1 MSITLTPSYSFRS
14 IDLNFWVILR
24 PCLRNLH
31 SPRNEKNRPCH
42 GAHTD
47 VPGMVMLCVHMH
59 LRYPNFAEILI
70 PSLLSAV
77 SNNGGGGGGGADG
90 EWGLPRRMCFRLL
103 VEFVLHGITTDIRP
117 IAKLIADAAGAP
129 SEEGKE
135 YAVTDANR
143 IVTFAKVGGN
153 EILGAVQRS
162 VKRELERLMMEVEGK
177 GEGNIALVTELVA
190 VVVSSEQTEASRDA
204 CGDRQKPDDEKSS
217 TIEKEASLLETPFV
231 VTLSHELRRKC
242 QSTIDDFNSTVP
254 HSRAVPPSATSTLH
268 RHTLGAFRS
277 LSNSLVATHR
287 RLLKLEKRCEQD
299 RLLQGN
305 LSDAREKGL
314 NDARL
319 LMESLKKSVE
329 ALSEALDVDAP
340 VLDEEEA
347 FNVESSD
354 GKGIELW
361 SRNDAGD
368 ENLGPFDDEETR
380 SFYCNVPDLLSTKP
394 PALLG
399 INAND
404 LEKLKE
410 RNSRVYGGNSGE
422 EMEEEG
428 DMPVIEEEVGENAGL
443 EEAEEGDEKDGTMD
457 LEGEV
462 GGNDVKG

>member
-1 MSITLTPSYSFRS
+1 
-14 IDLNFWVILR
+14 
-24 PCLRNLH
+24 
-31 SPRNEKNRPCH
+31 
-42 GAHTD
+42 
-47 VPGMVMLCVHMH
+47 MVMLCVHMH

-90 EWGLPRRMCFRLL
+90 EWGLPRRTCFRLL
-103 VEFVLHGITTDIRP
+103 AEFVLHGIITDIRP
-117 IAKLIADAAGAP
+117 IAKVIVDAAGAP
-129 SEEGKE
+129 SEEGKD
-135 YAVTDANR
+135 YAVTDANL
-143 IVTFAKVGGN
+143 IVTLAKVGGN
-153 EILGAVQRS
+153 EILGAVPRS
-162 VKRELERLMMEVEGK
+162 VKRQMERLMMEVQGK
-177 GEGNIALVTELVA
+177 GEGNLALVTEPEVA
-190 VVVSSEQTEASRDA
+190 VAIPSEQMEPSKDA
-204 CGDRQKPDDEKSS
+204 GGDRQKPDDEKSS

-231 VTLSHELRRKC
+231 VTLSNELRRRC

-254 HSRAVPPSATSTLH
+254 HSRAVPPSATSTLL

-287 RLLKLEKRCEQD
+287 RLLKLEKRCDQD

-314 NDARL
+314 NDARS

-340 VLDEEEA
+340 VLDEEETS
-347 FNVESSD
+347 NVESSD

-361 SRNDAGD
+361 SRNNAGD

-410 RNSRVYGGNSGE
+410 RNSRVYGGNSSE
-422 EMEEEG
+422 EVEEEG

-443 EEAEEGDEKDGTMD
+443 EEAEDGDEKDETMD

-462 GGNDVKG
+462 GGNDEKG

>member
-1 MSITLTPSYSFRS
+1 
-14 IDLNFWVILR
+14 
-24 PCLRNLH
+24 
-31 SPRNEKNRPCH
+31 
-42 GAHTD
+42 
-47 VPGMVMLCVHMH
+47 MLCVHMH

-77 SNNGGGGGGGADG
+77 SNNGGGGGGGGVDG
-90 EWGLPRRMCFRLL
+90 EWGLPRRTCFRLL
-103 VEFVLHGITTDIRP
+103 VEFVLHGIITDIRP
-117 IAKLIADAAGAP
+117 IAKLIVDAAGAP

-135 YAVTDANR
+135 YAVTDANL

-153 EILGAVQRS
+153 EILGAVPRS
-162 VKRELERLMMEVEGK
+162 VRREVERLIMEVEGK
-177 GEGNIALVTELVA
+177 GEGNLVLVTEPEVA
-190 VVVSSEQTEASRDA
+190 VAVPSEQTEASKDA
-204 CGDRQKPDDEKSS
+204 GGDRQKPDDEKLS

-231 VTLSHELRRKC
+231 VTLSNEFRRKC

-254 HSRAVPPSATSTLH
+254 HSRAVPPSATSTLL

-287 RLLKLEKRCEQD
+287 RLLKLEKRCDQD

-314 NDARL
+314 NDARS

-340 VLDEEEA
+340 VLDEEQA
-347 FNVESSD
+347 SNVESSD

-361 SRNDAGD
+361 SRNNAGD

-422 EMEEEG
+422 EVEEEG

-443 EEAEEGDEKDGTMD
+443 EEAEEGDEKDETMD

-462 GGNDVKG
+462 GGYDVKG

>member
-1 MSITLTPSYSFRS
+1 MPITLTPVLFLFRS
-14 IDLNFWVILR
+14 IQNSGRVIGIYI
-24 PCLRNLH
+24 LH
-31 SPRNEKNRPCH
+31 VKRKKKPCH
-42 GAHTD
+42 GPHTD

-90 EWGLPRRMCFRLL
+90 EWGLPRRTCFRLL
-103 VEFVLHGITTDIRP
+103 VEFVLHGIITDIRP
-117 IAKLIADAAGAP
+117 IAKVIVDAAGAP
-129 SEEGKE
+129 SEEGKD
-135 YAVTDANR
+135 YAVTDANL
-143 IVTFAKVGGN
+143 IVTLAKVGGN
-153 EILGAVQRS
+153 EILGAVPRS
-162 VKRELERLMMEVEGK
+162 VKREMERLMMEVQGK
-177 GEGNIALVTELVA
+177 GEGNLALVTEPEVA
-190 VVVSSEQTEASRDA
+190 VAVAIPSEQMEPSKDA
-204 CGDRQKPDDEKSS
+204 GGDRQKPDDEKSS

-231 VTLSHELRRKC
+231 VTLSNELRRKC

-254 HSRAVPPSATSTLH
+254 HSRAVPPSATSTLL

-287 RLLKLEKRCEQD
+287 RLLKLEKRCDQD

-314 NDARL
+314 NDARS

-347 FNVESSD
+347 SNVESSD

-361 SRNDAGD
+361 SRNNAGD

-422 EMEEEG
+422 EVEEEG

>member
-1 MSITLTPSYSFRS
+1 
-14 IDLNFWVILR
+14 
-24 PCLRNLH
+24 
-31 SPRNEKNRPCH
+31 
-42 GAHTD
+42 
-47 VPGMVMLCVHMH
+47 MVMLCVHMH

-90 EWGLPRRMCFRLL
+90 EWGLPRRTCFRLL
-103 VEFVLHGITTDIRP
+103 AEFVLHGIITDIRP
-117 IAKLIADAAGAP
+117 IAKVIVDAAGAP
-129 SEEGKE
+129 SEEGKD
-135 YAVTDANR
+135 YAVTDANL

-153 EILGAVQRS
+153 EILGAVPRS
-162 VKRELERLMMEVEGK
+162 VKRQMERLMMEVQGK
-177 GEGNIALVTELVA
+177 GEGNLALVTEPEVA
-190 VVVSSEQTEASRDA
+190 VAIPSEQMEPSKDA
-204 CGDRQKPDDEKSS
+204 GGDRQKPDDEKSS

-231 VTLSHELRRKC
+231 VTLSNELRRKC
-242 QSTIDDFNSTVP
+242 QSTIDDFNFTVP
-254 HSRAVPPSATSTLH
+254 HSRAVPPSATSTLL

-287 RLLKLEKRCEQD
+287 RLLKLEKRCDQD

-314 NDARL
+314 NDARS

-340 VLDEEEA
+340 VLDEEETS
-347 FNVESSD
+347 NVESSD

-361 SRNDAGD
+361 SRNNAGD

-410 RNSRVYGGNSGE
+410 RNSRVYGGNSSE
-422 EMEEEG
+422 EVEEEG

-443 EEAEEGDEKDGTMD
+443 EEAEDGDEKDETMD

-462 GGNDVKG
+462 GGNDEKG

>member
-1 MSITLTPSYSFRS
+1 
-14 IDLNFWVILR
+14 
-24 PCLRNLH
+24 
-31 SPRNEKNRPCH
+31 
-42 GAHTD
+42 
-47 VPGMVMLCVHMH
+47 MLCVHMH

-90 EWGLPRRMCFRLL
+90 EWGLPRRTCFRLL
-103 VEFVLHGITTDIRP
+103 AEFVLHGIITDIRP
-117 IAKLIADAAGAP
+117 IAKVIVDAAGAP
-129 SEEGKE
+129 SEEGKD
-135 YAVTDANR
+135 YAVTDANL

-153 EILGAVQRS
+153 EILGAVPRS
-162 VKRELERLMMEVEGK
+162 VKREMERLMMEVQGK
-177 GEGNIALVTELVA
+177 GEGNLALVTEPEVA
-190 VVVSSEQTEASRDA
+190 VAIPSEQMEPSKDA
-204 CGDRQKPDDEKSS
+204 GGDRQKPDDEKSS

-231 VTLSHELRRKC
+231 VTLSNELRRKC

-254 HSRAVPPSATSTLH
+254 HSRAVPPSATSTLL

-287 RLLKLEKRCEQD
+287 RLLKLEKRCDQD

-314 NDARL
+314 NDARS

-340 VLDEEEA
+340 VLDEEETS
-347 FNVESSD
+347 NVESSD

-361 SRNDAGD
+361 SRNNAGD

-410 RNSRVYGGNSGE
+410 RNSRVYGGNSSE
-422 EMEEEG
+422 EVEEEG

-443 EEAEEGDEKDGTMD
+443 EEAEDGDEKDETMD

-462 GGNDVKG
+462 GGNDEKG

>member
-1 MSITLTPSYSFRS
+1 
-14 IDLNFWVILR
+14 
-24 PCLRNLH
+24 
-31 SPRNEKNRPCH
+31 
-42 GAHTD
+42 
-47 VPGMVMLCVHMH
+47 MLCVHMH

-77 SNNGGGGGGGADG
+77 SNNGGGGGGSADG
-90 EWGLPRRMCFRLL
+90 EWGLPRRTCFRLL
-103 VEFVLHGITTDIRP
+103 AEFVLHGIITDIRP
-117 IAKLIADAAGAP
+117 IAKVIVDAAGAP
-129 SEEGKE
+129 SEEGKD
-135 YAVTDANR
+135 YAVTDANL

-153 EILGAVQRS
+153 EILGAVPRS
-162 VKRELERLMMEVEGK
+162 VKRQMERLMMEVQGK
-177 GEGNIALVTELVA
+177 GEGNLALVTEPEVA
-190 VVVSSEQTEASRDA
+190 VAIPSEQMEPSKDA
-204 CGDRQKPDDEKSS
+204 GGDRQKPDDEKSS

-231 VTLSHELRRKC
+231 VTLSNELRRRC

-254 HSRAVPPSATSTLH
+254 HSRAVPPSATSTLL

-287 RLLKLEKRCEQD
+287 RLLKLEKRCDQD

-314 NDARL
+314 NDARS

-340 VLDEEEA
+340 VLDEEETS
-347 FNVESSD
+347 NVESSD

-361 SRNDAGD
+361 SRNNAGD

-410 RNSRVYGGNSGE
+410 RNSRVYGGNSSE
-422 EMEEEG
+422 EVEEEG

-443 EEAEEGDEKDGTMD
+443 EEAEDGDEKDETMD

-462 GGNDVKG
+462 GGNDEKG

>member
-1 MSITLTPSYSFRS
+1 
-14 IDLNFWVILR
+14 
-24 PCLRNLH
+24 
-31 SPRNEKNRPCH
+31 
-42 GAHTD
+42 
-47 VPGMVMLCVHMH
+47 MLCVHMH

-77 SNNGGGGGGGADG
+77 SNNGGGGGGVGADG
-90 EWGLPRRMCFRLL
+90 EWGLPRRTCFRLL
-103 VEFVLHGITTDIRP
+103 VEFVLHGIITDIRP
-117 IAKLIADAAGAP
+117 IAKLIVDAAGAP

-135 YAVTDANR
+135 YAVTDANL

-153 EILGAVQRS
+153 EILGAVPRS
-162 VKRELERLMMEVEGK
+162 VNREVERLIMEVEGK
-177 GEGNIALVTELVA
+177 GEGNLVLVTEPEVA
-190 VVVSSEQTEASRDA
+190 VAVPSEQTEASKDA
-204 CGDRQKPDDEKSS
+204 GGDRQKPDDEKSS

-231 VTLSHELRRKC
+231 VTLSNEFRRKC

-254 HSRAVPPSATSTLH
+254 HSRAVPPSATSTLL

-287 RLLKLEKRCEQD
+287 RLLKLEKRCDQD

-314 NDARL
+314 NDARS

-340 VLDEEEA
+340 VLDEEQA
-347 FNVESSD
+347 SNVESSD

-361 SRNDAGD
+361 SRNNAGD

-422 EMEEEG
+422 EVEEKG

-443 EEAEEGDEKDGTMD
+443 EEAEEGDEKDETMD

-462 GGNDVKG
+462 GGYDVKG

>member
-1 MSITLTPSYSFRS
+1 
-14 IDLNFWVILR
+14 
-24 PCLRNLH
+24 
-31 SPRNEKNRPCH
+31 
-42 GAHTD
+42 
-47 VPGMVMLCVHMH
+47 MVMLCVHMH

-90 EWGLPRRMCFRLL
+90 EWGLPRRTCFRLL
-103 VEFVLHGITTDIRP
+103 AEFVLHGIITDIRP
-117 IAKLIADAAGAP
+117 IAKVIVDAAGAP
-129 SEEGKE
+129 SEEGKD
-135 YAVTDANR
+135 YAVTDANL

-153 EILGAVQRS
+153 EILGAVPRS
-162 VKRELERLMMEVEGK
+162 VKRQMERLMMEVQGK
-177 GEGNIALVTELVA
+177 GEGNLALVTEPEVA
-190 VVVSSEQTEASRDA
+190 VAIPSEQMEPSKDA
-204 CGDRQKPDDEKSS
+204 GGDRQKPDDEKSS

-231 VTLSHELRRKC
+231 VTLSNELRRRC

-254 HSRAVPPSATSTLH
+254 HSRAVPPSATSTLL

-287 RLLKLEKRCEQD
+287 RLLKLEKRCDQD

-314 NDARL
+314 NDARS

-340 VLDEEEA
+340 VLDEEETS
-347 FNVESSD
+347 NVESSD

-361 SRNDAGD
+361 SRNNAGD

-410 RNSRVYGGNSGE
+410 RNSRVYGGNSSE
-422 EMEEEG
+422 EVEEEG

-443 EEAEEGDEKDGTMD
+443 EEAEDGDEKDETMD

-462 GGNDVKG
+462 GGNDEKG

>member
-1 MSITLTPSYSFRS
+1 
-14 IDLNFWVILR
+14 
-24 PCLRNLH
+24 
-31 SPRNEKNRPCH
+31 
-42 GAHTD
+42 
-47 VPGMVMLCVHMH
+47 MVMLCVHMH

-77 SNNGGGGGGGADG
+77 SNNGGGGGGVGADG
-90 EWGLPRRMCFRLL
+90 EWGLPRRTCFRLL
-103 VEFVLHGITTDIRP
+103 VEFVLHGIITDIRP
-117 IAKLIADAAGAP
+117 IAKLIVDAAGAP

-135 YAVTDANR
+135 YAVTDANL

-153 EILGAVQRS
+153 EILGAVPRS
-162 VKRELERLMMEVEGK
+162 VNREVERLIMEVEGK
-177 GEGNIALVTELVA
+177 GEGNLVLVTEPEVA
-190 VVVSSEQTEASRDA
+190 VAVPSEQTEASKDA
-204 CGDRQKPDDEKSS
+204 GGDRQKPDDEKSS

-231 VTLSHELRRKC
+231 VTLSNEFRRKC

-254 HSRAVPPSATSTLH
+254 HSRAVPPSATSTLL

-287 RLLKLEKRCEQD
+287 RLLKLEKRCDQD

-314 NDARL
+314 NDARS

-340 VLDEEEA
+340 VLDEEQA
-347 FNVESSD
+347 SNVESSD

-361 SRNDAGD
+361 SRNNAGD

-422 EMEEEG
+422 EVEEKG

-443 EEAEEGDEKDGTMD
+443 EEAEEGDEKDETMD

-462 GGNDVKG
+462 GGYDVKG

>member
-1 MSITLTPSYSFRS
+1 
-14 IDLNFWVILR
+14 
-24 PCLRNLH
+24 
-31 SPRNEKNRPCH
+31 
-42 GAHTD
+42 
-47 VPGMVMLCVHMH
+47 MLCVHMH

-90 EWGLPRRMCFRLL
+90 EWGLPRRTCFRLL
-103 VEFVLHGITTDIRP
+103 AEFVLHGIITDIRP
-117 IAKLIADAAGAP
+117 IAKVIVDAAGAP
-129 SEEGKE
+129 SEEGKD
-135 YAVTDANR
+135 YAVTDANL
-143 IVTFAKVGGN
+143 IVTLAKVGGN
-153 EILGAVQRS
+153 EILGAVPRS
-162 VKRELERLMMEVEGK
+162 VKRQMERLMMEVQGK
-177 GEGNIALVTELVA
+177 GEGNLALVTEPEVA
-190 VVVSSEQTEASRDA
+190 VAIPSEQMEPSKDA
-204 CGDRQKPDDEKSS
+204 GGDRQKPDDEKSS

-231 VTLSHELRRKC
+231 VTLSNELRRKC

-254 HSRAVPPSATSTLH
+254 HSRAVPPSATSTLL

-287 RLLKLEKRCEQD
+287 RLLKLEKRCDQD

-314 NDARL
+314 NDARS

-340 VLDEEEA
+340 VLDEEETS
-347 FNVESSD
+347 NVESSD

-361 SRNDAGD
+361 SRNNAGD

-410 RNSRVYGGNSGE
+410 RNSRVYGGNSSE
-422 EMEEEG
+422 EVEEEG

-443 EEAEEGDEKDGTMD
+443 EEAEDGDEKDETMD

>member
-1 MSITLTPSYSFRS
+1 
-14 IDLNFWVILR
+14 
-24 PCLRNLH
+24 
-31 SPRNEKNRPCH
+31 
-42 GAHTD
+42 
-47 VPGMVMLCVHMH
+47 MLCVHMH

-70 PSLLSAV
+70 PSLLFAV

-90 EWGLPRRMCFRLL
+90 EWGLPRRTCFRLL
-103 VEFVLHGITTDIRP
+103 VEFVLHGIITDIRP
-117 IAKLIADAAGAP
+117 IAKLIVDAAGAP

-135 YAVTDANR
+135 YAVTDANL

-153 EILGAVQRS
+153 EILGAVPRS
-162 VKRELERLMMEVEGK
+162 VKREMERLVMEVGGK
-177 GEGNIALVTELVA
+177 GEGNLALVTEPKVA
-190 VVVSSEQTEASRDA
+190 VAIPLEQMESSKDA
-204 CGDRQKPDDEKSS
+204 GGDRQKPDDEKSS

-231 VTLSHELRRKC
+231 VTLSNELRRKC

-254 HSRAVPPSATSTLH
+254 HSRAVPPSAASTLH

-287 RLLKLEKRCEQD
+287 RLLKLEKRCDQD

-314 NDARL
+314 NDARS

-347 FNVESSD
+347 SNVESSD

-422 EMEEEG
+422 EVEEEG
-428 DMPVIEEEVGENAGL
+428 DMPVIEEEVGDNAGL
-443 EEAEEGDEKDGTMD
+443 EEAEEGDEKDETMD
-457 LEGEV
+457 LDGEV